1 MANSLPLPSWPDLP
15 PPVRARISKEL
26 GARVLG
32 WKNLPADVV
41 PGAKLQVQTSLG
53 SVVLTVVSISDAD
66 GLEVARREIA
76 VVRALPKG
84 APAPELLWSFDED
97 FGDFGHWIVA
107 GWGMRVVRPVG
118 PEWTQEEVAAT
129 LGVLRQVNEIEAP
142 PGAPYLEARE
152 LFAAGSWIRL
162 ANERPDGLR
171 GFSPWLEPRLDALA
185 QIAAHTAEAVSGSH
199 LLHGAPD
206 RRTLM
211 IPLSPQEQGIAVGW
225 FRAARGA
232 PFVDVIQLLAQI
244 RTDGGPAPEV
254 VLAQHPL
261 PPTVDPD
268 AVTCL
273 VTALTGQYIEQALGP
288 VPAAG
293 TTQRAPAQHAL
304 ARVCVE
310 WLRRRLGF

>member
-1 MANSLPLPSWPDLP
+1 MANSLPLPGWPDLP

-32 WKNLPADVV
+32 WRNLPADVV
-41 PGAKLQVQTSLG
+41 PGAKLQLQTSLG
-53 SVVLTVVSISDAD
+53 SVVLTVVSTAD
-66 GLEVARREIA
+66 PQGLEMARREIS
-76 VVRALPKG
+76 VVRALPEQV
-84 APAPELLWSFDED
+84 PAPDLQWSFDED
-97 FGDFGHWIVA
+97 FGAFGYWIVA
-107 GWGMRVVRPVG
+107 AWGLRVIRPVG
-118 PEWTQEEVAAT
+118 PEWTTDEVASV
-129 LGVLRQVNEIEAP
+129 LGVLRRINEIEP
-142 PGAPYLEARE
+142 PAGGPYLEGRE

-162 ANERPDGLR
+162 ANERPEGLR
-171 GFSPWLEPRLDALA
+171 DFSPWLEPRLDALA
-185 QIAAHTAEAVSGSH
+185 QIAAHTADAVSGPY

-211 IPLSPQEQGIAVGW
+211 LPAGPGESGLAVGW

-261 PPTVDPD
+261 PPGVDPD

-288 VPAAG
+288 VGAPGAS
-293 TTQRAPAQHAL
+293 QRAPAQHAL